1 MKKGL
6 LRTSED
12 LICLLSTRGI
22 DALRPQPTAAY
33 KTRSRPQTQ
42 GPNKLSEGNTATVLQ
57 GGFLLKGICHPP
69 PPLSVF
75 TPLTYL
81 SIPPSSIHLSS
92 SSTFPT
98 FLCFDTKASRI
109 DRFIL
114 SYPPALASVHLQHEG
129 ELHVVIIGSSTCHPI
144 LWGLGLLQHPLTL
157 LVIRS
162 YTTTPNICK
171 VITTA

>member
-57 GGFLLKGICHPP
+57 GGFLLK
-69 PPLSVF
+69 
-75 TPLTYL
+75 
-81 SIPPSSIHLSS
+81 
-92 SSTFPT
+92 
-98 FLCFDTKASRI
+98 
-109 DRFIL
+109 
-114 SYPPALASVHLQHEG
+114 ALASVHLQHEG

-144 LWGLGLLQHPLTL
+144 LRGLGLLQHPLTL